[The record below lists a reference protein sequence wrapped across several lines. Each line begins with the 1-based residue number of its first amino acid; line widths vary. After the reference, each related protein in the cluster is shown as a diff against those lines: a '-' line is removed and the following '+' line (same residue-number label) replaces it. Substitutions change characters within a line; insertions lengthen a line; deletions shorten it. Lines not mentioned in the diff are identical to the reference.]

1 MNQHIGSKGL
11 KQLGLKDVG
20 NNQSDYYYDEE
31 EEGEYKKKDGYGEHG
46 EGEEDEEESGE
57 GLELNQLTSLKD
69 RDKFNFNRADN
80 NDFEGS
86 NPRLQR
92 SSL

>member
-1 MNQHIGSKGL
+1 ML
-11 KQLGLKDVG
+11 DF
-20 NNQSDYYYDEE
+20 
-31 EEGEYKKKDGYGEHG
+31 